1 MREQT
6 TNRAVVRAKTALQ
19 RQRHMVLYL
28 LIAVVVL
35 GVTLGLT
42 LFFTSRTAFYDP
54 TDGAKYYVSKKEG
67 VYALRTTSGEMLP
80 QTEGGNYVTASGTI
94 VYVDAETGDHSTVA
108 AVLVED
114 GETVKFDTST
124 TSYDVLLYPLI
135 ERAKMHSIE
144 IHNENGSFRF
154 VKVTATDAETGGDA
168 SKFVIEGREDL
179 LVDQS
184 TLFATLVYCTGRT
197 QTLLRLDTTRVKEL
211 GYAEYGLPENPDDA
225 TSYFIITTID
235 GASHKVIF
243 GDEIPSGDGYFV
255 RYAGRDAVYVISD
268 LTASQ
273 YNGTYADALF
283 GKVEDYV
290 TSPPASLKMEANNY
304 FDVTNFRLYKN
315 GVAEPVVGFSYNGS
329 ITRRQNTFYSSMPY
343 TTEGGLSGY
352 SVNSY
357 SVDTCLYS
365 LFHWT
370 PEFVVKLGSS
380 SELSGTDLND
390 WLKPYGLDLDSYQ
403 YQLSFTFNAK
413 RTYNEETGKDVI
425 AKADQE
431 QHTILISHRQEDG
444 YFYVYNICYLYDPN
458 TRDFTKLAEGY
469 NMIVAL
475 DEAQLE
481 FLFYTT
487 KDWIS
492 GELFSGHVAFME
504 EMSIQIAPG
513 MAEQYPNGYRETFY
527 LDNTES
533 FNRLAQQQSAAQ
545 ISADYVHI
553 MDSAGRTINDKQ
565 FKTFYS
571 ALLYTACSGESSLSD
586 TERQAHIDSGT
597 EGAALVIKIKYVLRE
612 LNKDTGY
619 YEATGEVVERE
630 YCFYQNYAYPRQYYT
645 TVNGKGDFYTI
656 STRVKKIISDVMK
669 LYGTPETD
677 PIDYGSLN

>member
-1 MREQT
+1 MTEQT

-19 RQRHMVLYL
+19 RQRRMVLYL
-28 LIAVVVL
+28 LIAVAVL

-54 TDGAKYYVSKKEG
+54 TDGAKYYVSKKDG
-67 VYALRTTSGEMLP
+67 IYALRTTNGEMLP
-80 QTEGGNYVTASGTI
+80 KTEGGNYVTASGTI

-114 GETVKFDTST
+114 GETIKFDTST

-135 ERAKMHSIE
+135 ERANMASIE
-144 IHNENGSFRF
+144 VHNKNGAFRF
-154 VKVTATDAETGGDA
+154 VRIDATDAESGNATF
-168 SKFVIEGREDL
+168 KFAIEGREDL
-179 LVDQS
+179 LVDQT

-211 GYAEYGLPENPDDA
+211 GYAEYGLPEDPNDA
-225 TSYFIITTID
+225 TSYFIITTT
-235 GASHKVIF
+235 GGVSHKVIF

-273 YNGTYADALF
+273 FNGTYADALF
-283 GKVEDYV
+283 GRVEDYV
-290 TSPPASLKMEANNY
+290 TAPAASSKMDADNY
-304 FDVTNFRLYKN
+304 FDVTDFKLYKN
-315 GVAEPVVGFSYNGS
+315 GVADPVIGFSYSGS
-329 ITRRQNTFYSSMPY
+329 ISKRQGTFYASTPY
-343 TTEGGLSGY
+343 LTQGGLSGY
-352 SVNSY
+352 SINSY
-357 SVDTCLYS
+357 NIDNCLYA
-365 LFHWT
+365 LLQWT
-370 PEFVVKLGSS
+370 PEFVVKLGSA
-380 SELSGTDLND
+380 SELNGTGLND
-390 WLKPYGLDLDSYQ
+390 WLKPYGLDIDSYQ
-403 YQLSFTFNAK
+403 YELSFTFNIN

-431 QHTILISHRQEDG
+431 RHTVLISHRQDDG
-444 YFYVYNICYLYDPN
+444 YFYVYNICYLYDAS
-458 TRDFTKLAEGY
+458 TKDFTKPADGY

-475 DEAQLE
+475 DESQLE
-481 FLFYTT
+481 FLFYTAE
-487 KDWIS
+487 DWVS
-492 GELFSGHVAFME
+492 DDLFSGHIAYMDELSV
-504 EMSIQIAPG
+504 QIAPG
-513 MAEQYPNGYRETFY
+513 MVDQYPNGYRETFY

-533 FNRLAQQQSAAQ
+533 FNRIAQNSSKQ

-553 MDSAGRTINDKQ
+553 IDSTGKTINDKQ

-571 ALLYTACSGESSLSD
+571 SLLYTSCSGESSLSD
-586 TERQAHIDSGT
+586 DEKQAHINSGT
-597 EGAALVIKIKYVLRE
+597 EGAALVIRIKYVLRE
-612 LNKDTGY
+612 FNKDTGY

-645 TVNGKGDFYTI
+645 TVNGAGDFYTI
-656 STRVKKIISDVMK
+656 SSRVKKVMNDIMK